1 MDKNKFSV
9 GFRKDRKKEKY
20 FGFRK
25 GYDQQY
31 EATISKII
39 LNGEEVTF
47 DRFAKI
53 VQIND
58 YELKHVIADGLWIH
72 NRIHERYVQESLVVD
87 TEKIHLEDV
96 EVWYELHLKGFKAKG
111 KKADV
116 FTFELDTKEKIWIPK
131 PRMWVE
137 NLDYF
142 TQPLKHRIVKKD
154 GRIFYVKY
162 FDDKAKNWAWMVQK
176 YGLLGPGNEKLKGK
190 KTIYID
196 STTYYSTS
204 SDGDIK
210 GTYSTSWSTART
222 TGATVY
228 DTATAI
234 VVSTSKSFD
243 KQLLG
248 YAYTIRRGFLYFD
261 TSDIPDGAT
270 IDTAALSVYVYSTSN
285 GATLCALKGTQ
296 ASALSTSDF
305 TAYSGSSYG
314 TIATSTN
321 GYKTI
326 DLDATGKSDVS
337 TTGTTKYCLME
348 YTYDYADSPPSL
360 TTAYTG
366 YIYSSEY
373 SGTSYDPKLVIDYTE
388 ASGEEYEE
396 NVGYTAYAAVAVTAA
411 GVTRVA
417 TITYTANGAVSC
429 SYGLIYSE
437 TIALTGYG
445 SIVIQAIDT
454 DIEIIL
460 IAGAGSVSCEEQAGY
475 HFLVEL
481 TGAGASTIAAS
492 AAYSQAITYQSY
504 ATVEVATVT
513 DYICNV
519 NYTSLGAVVSQDKD
533 SDIELITFSGYG
545 SFAVSGISSLALSVT
560 FDGAGTTEALGHRQL
575 VSISNITGTATFEI
589 DAILGKVVEVAFGGA
604 GSVTIQDID
613 IDLEIISFGAQSE
626 TQIAAATNYSSSI
639 NYTSIASIVAYD
651 LGTDIE
657 LITFPS
663 AGTFGVW
670 DYSGSTAVVEYQ
682 SNAAIEITTV
692 TAYIYGINYTST
704 ASIVTSDIDADIE
717 LITFIG
723 AGAVEISRVT
733 NYTCSA
739 VLNAASSVELSA
751 IGNYFSNI
759 ITTGLS
765 FVTFTGHMDKH
776 DLLEVSSHASIEII
790 TTTDYTYSAVL
801 NAASSVTIQDIDY
814 DIELILFS
822 GHGLIQIQDLELID
836 YVSKAIIIVYTVWT
850 PLDIIAL
857 GAGSLELVSNTDY
870 VISATYAANGSLF
883 LQDIDS
889 GTDLIE
895 LTGMGSITAEIKT
908 DFKKTLN
915 IIGIGDLAFNGITAY
930 IISEAIACD
939 SQIGIQV
946 NTSFVGEN
954 EAACASSME
963 VATACVYHSLIEVNS
978 YSCIIIQ
985 DVDADIEI
993 LTFGSKGAFQF
1004 TEVESINYASYGALS
1019 IKSETSGA
1027 TSLFWAIIVGQAG
1040 DVEIDLTALNI
1051 IEYAR
1056 FTDEKG
1062 KRSDYFEISLY
1073 NDDGALSETFEVGNE
1088 VFFYVDENDPPV
1100 TKIFHGIITS
1110 VEFEL
1115 DEYRS
1120 NRIIVSGEDY
1130 GSIRAGQTTISGAE
1144 TYNNKTADEIVADII
1159 SRYCPEITTANLET
1173 FAEAIPSM
1181 TFAWEYV
1188 GQAIDKVAS
1197 LVGADFYID
1206 ENDDLNFYDA
1216 ADLSA
1221 DHVISS
1227 GEITSAKIKRD
1238 AMKYFDR
1245 VYVVGGKQG
1254 FLDFSQTA
1262 TTTEVSLDDKSYAS
1276 TFTPSKSNILFL
1288 DVYTKKVGNPLDD
1301 LIFTIV
1307 EDNGGNPTGSIVGF
1321 GSIPQEDIS
1330 TDGGWV
1336 KTTLVDCQLDISK
1349 TNWIV
1354 FNILGTATDT
1364 YKVAHNNTT
1373 ASGHKYK
1380 TLAGSWTAATG
1391 KLAFKTYYGVQ
1402 IVKSATTE
1410 TMMFE
1415 YHTDIPIIDLTIQ
1428 EADTALTLAQQK
1440 AIEYA
1445 LKNASRL
1452 IINPPGKR
1460 LKAGQVIEFTSL
1472 PGMPTLEDQTIL
1484 SVTYEIKE
1492 RQISTVTLTCTAT
1505 DDFYSAFANLFSE
1518 LRRLKVKN
1526 IMESQEQT
1534 TDYKELTETPT
1545 VTLSENIYETA
1556 TDYEAEYD
1564 DNEARW
1570 DVSNWT

>member
-1 MDKNKFSV
+1 MDGHKFSV

-39 LNGEEVTF
+39 LNGKEVSF
-47 DRFAKI
+47 DRFAI
-53 VQIND
+53 IEQINN
-58 YELKHVIADGLWIH
+58 YELRHVIADGLWIH
-72 NRIHERYVQESLVVD
+72 NRIHERYVQESIVVD
-87 TEKIHLEDV
+87 TGKIPLQDV
-96 EVWYELHLKGFKAKG
+96 EVWYELHLKGFHPKG

-116 FTFELDTKEKIWIPK
+116 FTFELDTKEKIWIPT

-137 NLDYF
+137 GHDYF
-142 TQPLKHRIVKKD
+142 SEPLKHRIVKKD

-162 FDDKAKNWAWMVQK
+162 FDDKAKNWAWMVQN

-190 KTIYID
+190 KTVYID
-196 STTYYSTS
+196 STTYYTTS
-204 SDGDIK
+204 ADGYIK
-210 GTYSTSWSTART
+210 GVTSGTWSTARA
-222 TGATVY
+222 TGETVY
-228 DTATAI
+228 NAITTTA
-234 VVSTSKSFD
+234 VRTSKSFD
-243 KQLLG
+243 KILG
-248 YAYTIRRGFLYFD
+248 YLYSIQRGFLYFD
-261 TSDIPDGAT
+261 TSGIPSGST
-270 IDTAALSVYVYSTSN
+270 INSAALSVYIYSHSY
-285 GATLCALKGTQ
+285 GPTLCALKGTQ
-296 ASALSTSDF
+296 GSTLATSDF
-305 TAYSGSSYG
+305 AAYSGSSYG
-314 TIATSTN
+314 TIGTTSN
-321 GYKTI
+321 GYQTI
-326 DLDATGKSDVS
+326 NLDATGKSDIVCA
-337 TTGTTKYCLME
+337 GTTKYCIME
-348 YTYDYADSPPSL
+348 YTYDYSNSAPSG
-360 TTAYTG
+360 TYAYTG
-366 YIYSSEY
+366 YYYASEN
-373 SGTSYDPKLVIDYTE
+373 STNTPKLVIDYTE
-388 ASGEEYEE
+388 PSGEEYQETVTYSA
-396 NVGYTAYAAVAVTAA
+396 NSAVAVTAA
-411 GVTRVA
+411 GITRAA
-417 TITYTANGAVSC
+417 TITYTSNGAVSC
-429 SYGLIYSE
+429 SYGSLYSE
-437 TIALTGYG
+437 TVTLTGFG
-445 SIVIQAIDT
+445 SIVIQDVDA
-454 DIEIIL
+454 DIETII
-460 IAGAGSVSCEEQAGY
+460 IAGKGSFSYEDHRGY
-475 HFLVEL
+475 SSLVEL
-481 TGAGASTIAAS
+481 TGAGAITAS
-492 AAYSQAITYQSY
+492 AAFSYKQTITYLGY
-504 ATVEVATVT
+504 AAIEVAAVT
-513 DYICNV
+513 DYVCSI
-519 NYTSLGAVVSQDKD
+519 NYISLGAVISQDID

-545 SFAVSGISSLALSVT
+545 SFAFSGISSMALSVS
-560 FDGAGTTEALGHRQL
+560 FDGAGTTEALGYRKL
-575 VSISNITGTATFEI
+575 ASFSNITGASTFEI
-589 DAILGKVVEVAFGGA
+589 SAIQGKVVDVAFGGA
-604 GSVTIQDID
+604 GSFEIQ
-613 IDLEIISFGAQSE
+613 E
-626 TQIAAATNYSSSI
+626 
-639 NYTSIASIVAYD
+639 
-651 LGTDIE
+651 
-657 LITFPS
+657 
-663 AGTFGVW
+663 
-670 DYSGSTAVVEYQ
+670 YSGSTTLIEYQ
-682 SNAAIEITTV
+682 SNAGV
-692 TAYIYGINYTST
+692 T
-704 ASIVTSDIDADIE
+704 
-717 LITFIG
+717 
-723 AGAVEISRVT
+723 ISAT
-733 NYTCSA
+733 
-739 VLNAASSVELSA
+739 
-751 IGNYFSNI
+751 GNYVSNI
-759 ITTGLS
+759 ATTGLS
-765 FVTFTGHMDKH
+765 FVNVIKHMNKY
-776 DLLEVSSHASIEII
+776 DLLEITSFASIEIRA
-790 TTTDYTYSAVL
+790 TADYSYSTVL
-801 NAASSVTIQDIDY
+801 TAASSVTIQDIDY

-822 GHGLIQIQDLELID
+822 GHGLIQIQDLELIN
-836 YVSKAIIIVYTVWT
+836 YISKAIIFVFTLWT
-850 PLDIIAL
+850 PLDIIVL
-857 GAGSLELVSNTDY
+857 GAGSLELIVNTDY
-870 VISATYAANGSLF
+870 IISAAYAANGSLF

-889 GTDLIE
+889 DTDLIE
-895 LTGMGSITAEIKT
+895 IAGMGSITAEITT

-915 IIGIGDLAFNGITAY
+915 IIGIGDLSFNGITAY
-930 IISEAIACD
+930 IISEAITSD
-939 SQIGIQV
+939 SQIGIQL
-946 NTSFVGEN
+946 NASFVGEN
-954 EAACASSME
+954 EAAGASAME
-963 VATACVYHSLIEVNS
+963 VSAACVYNSLIEVNS
-978 YSCIIIQ
+978 YSSIIVQ
-985 DVDADIEI
+985 DVDSDIEI

-1004 TEVESINYASYGALS
+1004 TEVESIDYTSCGALS

-1027 TSLFWAIIVGQAG
+1027 TLLFWAIIVGQAG
-1040 DVEIDLTALNI
+1040 DIEIDLTALNI

-1100 TKIFHGIITS
+1100 TKIFHGLITS

-1120 NRIIVSGEDY
+1120 NRIILSGEDY

-1159 SRYCPEITTANLET
+1159 SRYCPEITTTNLET
-1173 FAEAIPSM
+1173 FTEAIPSM

-1254 FLDFSQTA
+1254 FLDFSQAT
-1262 TTTEVSLDDKSYAS
+1262 TTTEVSLHDKSYAS

-1288 DVYTKKVGNPLDD
+1288 DVYVKKVGNPLDD

-1307 EDNGGNPTGSIVGF
+1307 EDNAGNPTGSIVGF

-1354 FNILGTATDT
+1354 FNIIGTVSDT
-1364 YKVAHNNTT
+1364 YKVTHDNTT

-1380 TLAGSWTAATG
+1380 TLAGSWTAAAG

-1410 TMMFE
+1410 TMMFQ

-1452 IINPPGKR
+1452 VINPPGKR

-1472 PGMPTLEDQTIL
+1472 PGMPALEDQTIL

-1492 RQISTVTLTCTAT
+1492 RQISTVTLTCTAA

-1526 IMESQEQT
+1526 ILESQEQT
-1534 TDYKELTETPT
+1534 TDYKEAVETPA
-1545 VTLSENIYETA
+1545 VALSENIYEAT

-1570 DVSNWT
+1570 DVSNWA

>member
-1 MDKNKFSV
+1 VNRKQEVVEKRTLNSKTFQIAPGKFRKAYHEKPIHYEDENNNLKTIDITIREEKDKFIMDKHKFSV

-31 EATISKII
+31 EASIAKII
-39 LNGEEVTF
+39 LNGEEVAF
-47 DRFAKI
+47 DKFTKI
-53 VQIND
+53 EQVND

-96 EVWYELHLKGFKAKG
+96 EVWYELHLKGFHPKG
-111 KKADV
+111 KKSET
-116 FTFELDTKEKIWIPK
+116 FTFELDTKEKIWIPR

-162 FDDKAKNWAWMVQK
+162 FDDKAKNWVWMVQK
-176 YGLLGPGNEKLKGK
+176 YGLLGPGNERLKGK

-204 SDGDIK
+204 ADGDIK
-210 GTYSTSWSTART
+210 GLYSTSWSTART
-222 TGATVY
+222 TGDVVY
-228 DTATAI
+228 NTATAI

-296 ASALSTSDF
+296 ASTLTTSDF

-373 SGTSYDPKLVIDYTE
+373 SGTSYDPKLVIEYTE

-396 NVGYTAYAAVAVTAA
+396 TVTYTGNAAIAVTAA
-411 GVTRVA
+411 GIARAA
-417 TITYTANGAVSC
+417 TITYTANGTVSC
-429 SYGLIYSE
+429 TYGLIYSE
-437 TIALTGYG
+437 NIAFTGYG
-445 SIVIQAIDT
+445 SIVIQDIDT
-454 DIEIIL
+454 DIETIL
-460 IAGAGSVSCEEQAGY
+460 IACKGSTSCEEQAGY

-481 TGAGASTIAAS
+481 TGAGVSTIAAS
-492 AAYSQAITYQSY
+492 AAYNQEITYPSY
-504 ATVEVATVT
+504 AAVEVETVT
-513 DYICNV
+513 DYICNI
-519 NYTSLGAVVSQDKD
+519 NYTSLGAVVSQDID
-533 SDIELITFSGYG
+533 TDIELITFSGYG
-545 SFAVSGISSLALSVT
+545 SFVISGISSLALSIT
-560 FDGAGTTEALGHRQL
+560 FDGAGATEALGNRQL
-575 VSISNITGTATFEI
+575 VSISNITGAATFGI
-589 DAILGKVVEVAFGGA
+589 DAILGKVIELSFGGTGSVVAF
-604 GSVTIQDID
+604 
-613 IDLEIISFGAQSE
+613 
-626 TQIAAATNYSSSI
+626 
-639 NYTSIASIVAYD
+639 
-651 LGTDIE
+651 
-657 LITFPS
+657 
-663 AGTFGVW
+663 
-670 DYSGSTAVVEYQ
+670 DYSGSTIVLEY
-682 SNAAIEITTV
+682 SSYGSVAI
-692 TAYIYGINYTST
+692 S
-704 ASIVTSDIDADIE
+704 ASGSFV
-717 LITFIG
+717 
-723 AGAVEISRVT
+723 
-733 NYTCSA
+733 
-739 VLNAASSVELSA
+739 
-751 IGNYFSNI
+751 SNI
-759 ITTGLS
+759 TATGLS
-765 FVTFTGHMDKH
+765 FVTLTGHMNRY
-776 DLLEVSSHASIEII
+776 DLLEVTSHATLEVL

-814 DIELILFS
+814 DIELILFT

-836 YVSKAIIIVYTVWT
+836 YISKAVIIVHTLWV
-850 PLDIIAL
+850 PSDIIML

-870 VISATYAANGSLF
+870 IISATYTANGSLL

-889 GTDLIE
+889 DTDLIE
-895 LTGMGSITAEIKT
+895 LAGMGSITAEITT

-915 IIGIGDLAFNGITAY
+915 IIGIGDLSFNGITAY
-930 IISEAIACD
+930 TIGEAIASD
-939 SQIGIQV
+939 AQIGIQL

-954 EAACASSME
+954 EAAGTSVME
-963 VATACVYHSLIEVNS
+963 VAAACVYHALIEVDS
-978 YSCIIIQ
+978 HSSIIIQ
-985 DVDADIEI
+985 DVDTDIEM

-1004 TEVESINYASYGALS
+1004 TEVESINYTSYGALS

-1027 TSLFWAIIVGQAG
+1027 APLFWAIIVGQAG

-1073 NDDGALSETFEVGNE
+1073 NDNGTLSETFEVGNE

-1100 TKIFHGIITS
+1100 TKIFHGLITS

-1120 NRIIVSGEDY
+1120 NRIILSGEDY

-1159 SRYCPEITTANLET
+1159 SRYCPEITTNNLET

-1221 DHVISS
+1221 DHIISS
-1227 GEITSAKIKRD
+1227 GEIISAKIKRD

-1254 FLDFSQTA
+1254 FLDFSQPT
-1262 TTTEVSLDDKSYAS
+1262 TTTEVSLHDKSYAS

-1288 DVYTKKVGNPLDD
+1288 DVYVKKVGNPLDD

-1307 EDNGGNPTGSIVGF
+1307 EDNAGNPTGSIVGF

-1354 FNILGTATDT
+1354 FNIIGTVSDT
-1364 YKVAHNNTT
+1364 YKVTHDNTT

-1452 IINPPGKR
+1452 VINPPGKR

-1472 PGMPTLEDQTIL
+1472 PGMPALEDQTIL

-1492 RQISTVTLTCTAT
+1492 RQISTVTLTCTAA

-1526 IMESQEQT
+1526 ILESQEQT
-1534 TDYKELTETPT
+1534 TDYKEATETPA
-1545 VTLSENIYETA
+1545 VALSENIYEAA